1 MICHGDYHPLKRS
14 KDITPPLLFNTAAV
28 GREPLSVGEALT
40 RAGQVADFCAANAA
54 RIDEDG
60 AVPIEEFRRLA
71 AAGLLAVP
79 LDASLGGAG
88 LGVSP
93 GRTLALLSVLEQVG
107 RGNLAVGRIY
117 EGHVNALQLIQIF
130 GSREQQS
137 ACAAAVHGGK
147 IYNVWNTEDEDG
159 TKIVPLPGDRYRL
172 EGAKTFAS
180 GTGLVERPIIGA
192 ARPDGGWQMVIV
204 PMELYTGRVDP
215 DWWQPLGM
223 RASASFKVDFSG
235 IELGEDALLGVRGDY
250 LRQPWLTA
258 GVVRFAAV
266 QLGGAA
272 ALLDC
277 TREHLRNRGWQEHP
291 YQRERMARAAIAVE
305 GGRLWLQGAAE
316 RIDRWLDNPAGP
328 AGGEGLVAYANM
340 VRTAVE
346 AACQEV
352 VQLAAKSVGA
362 RCLLRPHPVER
373 IVRDLTLYLRQPA
386 PDAALAQLGTYVIEQ
401 NAPIQAL
408 WHDGRH

>member
-1 MICHGDYHPLKRS
+1 MKRS
-14 KDITPPLLFNTAAV
+14 KDITPPLLFDTAAV

-40 RAGQVADFCAANAA
+40 RAGRVADFCAANAA
-54 RIDEDG
+54 HIDEDG

-71 AAGLLAVP
+71 AAGLLAAP

-88 LGVSP
+88 LGAIP
-93 GRTLALLSVLEQVG
+93 GRTSALLSVLEQVG

-147 IYNVWNTEDEDG
+147 IYNVWNTEGEDG
-159 TKIVPLPGDRYRL
+159 TKLVPLPGGRYLL

-180 GTGLVERPIIGA
+180 GAGLVERPIIGA
-192 ARPDGGWQMVIV
+192 ALPDGGWQMVIV
-204 PMELYTGRVDP
+204 PMELYTERVDP
-215 DWWQPLGM
+215 GWWHPLGM

-235 IELGEDALLGVRGDY
+235 IELVEDALLGVRGDY
-250 LRQPWLTA
+250 FRQPWLSA

-277 TREHLRNRGWQEHP
+277 TRAHLRNRGWQEHP
-291 YQRERMARAAIAVE
+291 HQRERMARAAIAVE
-305 GGRLWLQGAAE
+305 GGRLWLQGATE

-328 AGGEGLVAYANM
+328 VGGEGLVAYANM

-346 AACQEV
+346 VACQEV

-362 RCLLRPHPVER
+362 RCLLRPHPIER

-386 PDAALAQLGTYVIEQ
+386 PDAALAQLGAYVIEQ
-401 NAPIQAL
+401 NVPIQAL